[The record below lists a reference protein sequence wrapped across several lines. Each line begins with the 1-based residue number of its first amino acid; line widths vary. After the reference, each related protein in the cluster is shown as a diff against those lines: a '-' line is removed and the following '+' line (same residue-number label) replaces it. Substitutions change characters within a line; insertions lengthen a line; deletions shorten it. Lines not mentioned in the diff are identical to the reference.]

1 MPARFTRIV
10 SSGLAFGPACIAL
23 MMATSVV
30 AQDAQIGAVYRQL
43 SSAEAKVAKALSAK
57 DSRSLSRIG
66 SELGKII
73 EAALQRRENGGSV
86 SACDMA
92 AHSLAFVAVSAAD
105 GVISKGDAR
114 KLLMDDAM
122 AAASDFQ
129 KDMQACDKLA
139 GKPASGHTSVGKA
152 LRAL

>member
-1 MPARFTRIV
+1 MPARFNRIV

-23 MMATSVV
+23 MMATAAL
-30 AQDAQIGAVYRQL
+30 AQNAEVGSVYRQVAG
-43 SSAEAKVAKALSAK
+43 AEAKVAKALSAN
-57 DSRSLSRIG
+57 DSKGLSRIG

-73 EAALQRRENGGSV
+73 EAALRRREDGGSV

-105 GVISKGDAR
+105 GLISKGAAR

-139 GKPASGHTSVGKA
+139 GKASGGHTSVGKA

>member
-1 MPARFTRIV
+1 MPARFKRIV

-23 MMATSVV
+23 MMATTVL
-30 AQDAQIGAVYRQL
+30 AQDAQVGAVYRQVAG
-43 SSAEAKVAKALSAK
+43 AEAKVAKALSAK
-57 DSRSLSRIG
+57 DSKSLSRIG
-66 SELGKII
+66 SDLGKII
-73 EAALQRRENGGSV
+73 EAALQRREDGGSV

-105 GVISKGDAR
+105 GVISKGEAR
-114 KLLMDDAM
+114 KLLMDDAL

-139 GKPASGHTSVGKA
+139 GKPAAGHTSVGKA

>member
-1 MPARFTRIV
+1 MPARFNRIV
-10 SSGLAFGPACIAL
+10 SSGLAFGPACIAF
-23 MMATSVV
+23 MIATSSV
-30 AQDAQIGAVYRQL
+30 AQDAQVGAVYRQVA
-43 SSAEAKVAKALSAK
+43 SAEAKVAKALSAK
-57 DSRSLSRIG
+57 DPKSLSRIG

-73 EAALQRRENGGSV
+73 EAALQRREDGGSV
-86 SACDMA
+86 TACDMA

-114 KLLMDDAM
+114 KLLMDDAL

-129 KDMQACDKLA
+129 EDMQACDKLA

>member
-1 MPARFTRIV
+1 MLGRFAGVTSNR
-10 SSGLAFGPACIAL
+10 LAFGPACL
-23 MMATSVV
+23 VLLLATAAS
-30 AQDAQIGAVYRQL
+30 AQDAQVGAVHRQVNG
-43 SSAEAKVAKALSAK
+43 AEAKVVKALSAK
-57 DSRSLSRIG
+57 DSRALSQIG

-73 EAALQRRENGGSV
+73 ETALQRREDGGSV

-105 GVISKGDAR
+105 GVISKGEAR
-114 KLLMDDAM
+114 KLLMDDAV

-139 GKPASGHTSVGKA
+139 GKPAAGHTGVGKA

>member
-1 MPARFTRIV
+1 MPTRFKRI
-10 SSGLAFGPACIAL
+10 SSCGLAFGPACIAL
-23 MMATSVV
+23 MMASTGV
-30 AQDAQIGAVYRQL
+30 AQDAPVGAVHRQVV
-43 SSAEAKVAKALSAK
+43 SAEAKIAKALSAK
-57 DSRSLSRIG
+57 DPKSLSRIG

-73 EAALQRRENGGSV
+73 EAALQRREEGGTV

-105 GVISKGDAR
+105 GVISKGEAR
-114 KLLMDDAM
+114 KLLMDDAV

-139 GKPASGHTSVGKA
+139 GKPAAGHTSVGKA

>member
-1 MPARFTRIV
+1 MPARFKRIV
-10 SSGLAFGPACIAL
+10 SSGLAFGPACLAL
-23 MMATSVV
+23 MMATAAV
-30 AQDAQIGAVYRQL
+30 AQDAPVGAVHRQV
-43 SSAEAKVAKALSAK
+43 SGAEAKVAKALSNQ
-57 DSRSLSRIG
+57 DSSALSRIG
-66 SELGKII
+66 SELGKVI
-73 EAALQRRENGGSV
+73 EAALQRRDNGGSV

-105 GVISKGDAR
+105 GAISKGDAR
-114 KLLMDDAM
+114 KLLMDDAL

-139 GKPASGHTSVGKA
+139 GKSPAGHTSVGKA

>member
-1 MPARFTRIV
+1 MMGRFASVT
-10 SSGLAFGPACIAL
+10 SGRLALGPACVVLL
-23 MMATSVV
+23 MTSAAF
-30 AQDAQIGAVYRQL
+30 AQDAKVGAVQRQV
-43 SSAEAKVAKALSAK
+43 SGAEARVVKALSAK
-57 DSRSLSRIG
+57 DSKTLSAIG

-73 EAALQRRENGGSV
+73 EAALQRREDGGSV

-105 GVISKGDAR
+105 GVISKGEAR
-114 KLLMDDAM
+114 KLLMDDAL
-122 AAASDFQ
+122 AASSDFQ

-139 GKPASGHTSVGKA
+139 GKPAAGHTSVGKA